1 MIREEFGANAGR
13 HVVIEKRLSGRE
25 VSILALV
32 SGRCIL
38 PLEPGQDHKALLD
51 KDQGPNTGGMGVYTP
66 AAWLTPDLAHQID
79 EEVFVPTV
87 HALRKRG
94 APYKGCLFA
103 GLMITP
109 QGPRVL
115 EFNCRFGDPE
125 TQPVLMRLKTDL
137 LDLMEGVVDGRL
149 EQFEGKIEWDS
160 RHAVCV
166 VAAAAGYPTNPR
178 KGDVINGLDDV
189 ANMRDVQVFHA
200 GTRRDGSRILTDGG
214 RVLGV
219 TALGDTLAG
228 ARELAYSAMRKIQF
242 RGIQYRNDIGLR
254 DR

>member
-1 MIREEFGANAGR
+1 M
-13 HVVIEKRLSGRE
+13 
-25 VSILALV
+25 
-32 SGRCIL
+32 
-38 PLEPGQDHKALLD
+38 
-51 KDQGPNTGGMGVYTP
+51 
-66 AAWLTPDLAHQID
+66 
-79 EEVFVPTV
+79 
-87 HALRKRG
+87 
-94 APYKGCLFA
+94 
-103 GLMITP
+103 
-109 QGPRVL
+109 
-115 EFNCRFGDPE
+115 
-125 TQPVLMRLKTDL
+125 
-137 LDLMEGVVDGRL
+137 
-149 EQFEGKIEWDS
+149 
-160 RHAVCV
+160 